1 MNQFHKQGIVSQ
13 EIDVEAFPDQPVSI
27 EGSHLKGTLF
37 VKWHF
42 NFMLDPTSR
51 LISKTS
57 RVFRMIDLALF
68 LGQDA
73 QYVRSRSF

>member
-42 NFMLDPTSR
+42 NFMLDPISTHISMLWILFSLNVI
-51 LISKTS
+51 LI
-57 RVFRMIDLALF
+57 F
-68 LGQDA
+68 
-73 QYVRSRSF
+73 